1 MTYLEAHPVAGM
13 LCMPLRGARR
23 VPAAIAAARS
33 NCFGSRPQKGCT
45 EALMLAH
52 GFNIK

>member
-1 MTYLEAHPVAGM
+1 LKPIRSQACFAC
-13 LCMPLRGARR
+13 LLRGARR